1 MYISNRKFI
10 SKMEAYVTLSIENK
24 VGYIE
29 FYHPNRN
36 SMPSDI
42 LSKLEETITDAGKND
57 AIKVIVLKSGGDRT
71 FCAGAS
77 FNEVI
82 TIEDEEAGVQFF
94 SGFAKVINAM
104 RKCPKL
110 IIGRVQGKAV
120 GGGVGLAAATDYC
133 LATIYASIRL
143 SELSI
148 GIGPFVIEPA
158 VSRKIG
164 KTAMAEMTIDA
175 ESFFSSEFAKSK
187 GLYAE
192 VLSTTEALDIAV
204 ETLVNKL
211 AGYNPEALSNMKK
224 VLWEGTDNWDV
235 LLLER
240 AKISGKLVLS
250 DFTKKTLKRF
260 R

>member
-1 MYISNRKFI
+1 
-10 SKMEAYVTLSIENK
+10 MESYVTLSIENN

-29 FYHPNRN
+29 FFHPNRN
-36 SMPSDI
+36 SMPSDV
-42 LSKLEETITDAGKND
+42 LAKLEQTIVEAGANT

-82 TIEDEEAGVQFF
+82 AIDNEEKGKAFF
-94 SGFAKVINAM
+94 SGFANVINAM

-110 IIGRVQGKAV
+110 IIGRVQGKTV

-133 LATIYASIRL
+133 LATTYASIRL

-164 KTAMAEMTIDA
+164 KIAMAQMSIDA
-175 ESFFSSEFAKSK
+175 ETFFSWEFAKDK
-187 GLYAE
+187 GLYAD
-192 VLSTTEALDIAV
+192 VFNSIEALDVAV
-204 ETLVNKL
+204 TSLAEKL
-211 AGYNPEALSNMKK
+211 ASYNPEALTEMKK
-224 VLWEGTDNWDV
+224 VMWQGTENWDV
-235 LLLER
+235 LLVER
-240 AKISGKLVLS
+240 AEISGRLVLS
-250 DFTKKTLKRF
+250 EFTKNTLKRF

>member
-1 MYISNRKFI
+1 
-10 SKMEAYVTLSIENK
+10 MEAYVTLKIENK
-24 VGYIE
+24 VGFIE

-36 SMPSDI
+36 SMPSSV
-42 LSKLEETITDAGKND
+42 LSQLEKTIINAGNND
-57 AIKVIVLKSGGDRT
+57 DIKVVVLKSGGDRT

-82 TIEDEEAGVQFF
+82 EIDSEASGKQFF
-94 SGFAKVINAM
+94 LGFANVINAM

-110 IIGRVQGKAV
+110 IIGRVQGKTV

-133 LATIYASIRL
+133 LATQYASIRL

-164 KTAMAEMTIDA
+164 VTAMSQMAIDA
-175 ESFFSSEFAKSK
+175 ETFFTTGFAKEK
-187 GLYAE
+187 GLYSEVFETVEELDVAVKVLAE
-192 VLSTTEALDIAV
+192 
-204 ETLVNKL
+204 KL
-211 AGYNPEALSNMKK
+211 ASYNPEALKEIKK
-224 VLWEGTDNWDV
+224 VFWKGTEDWDD
-235 LLLER
+235 LLAER
-240 AKISGKLVLS
+240 AEMSGKLVLS
-250 DFTKKTLKRF
+250 KFTKMTLKRF